1 MDELTTPERQRD
13 SGTGAND
20 GYTDLEMIEKD
31 NKTLRERVA
40 ELEAQ
45 LEQRETFYKSEMQR
59 ERDNYNAAIK
69 NANNIIAQLKEYERG
84 AWNEAIEAAA
94 QFCNNNAI
102 AFDNGNSYLS
112 PVDHELLE
120 EMSGKNFKHGGT
132 YYADAIRELKK

>member
-1 MDELTTPERQRD
+1 MDTFQDRIIEYQGTEISELKQR
-13 SGTGAND
+13 
-20 GYTDLEMIEKD
+20 IE
-31 NKTLRERVA
+31 

-45 LEQRETFYKSEMQR
+45 L
-59 ERDNYNAAIK
+59 AA
-69 NANNIIAQLKEYERG
+69 AERG

>member
-84 AWNEAIEAAA
+84 AWNAAIEAALDVCERMRERFVILEQDERTSYEA
-94 QFCNNNAI
+94 RHDNGTIAVSLMQATNAI
-102 AFDNGNSYLS
+102 KN
-112 PVDHELLE
+112 LL
-120 EMSGKNFKHGGT
+120 K
-132 YYADAIRELKK
+132 